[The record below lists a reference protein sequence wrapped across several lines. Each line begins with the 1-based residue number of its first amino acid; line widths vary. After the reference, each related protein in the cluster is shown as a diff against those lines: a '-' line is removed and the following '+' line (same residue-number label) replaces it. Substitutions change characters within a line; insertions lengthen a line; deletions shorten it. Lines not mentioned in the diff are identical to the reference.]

1 MYAYKYIYTFP
12 ALKQLHL
19 IFLVGGEGKQKSL
32 TSMIMNDNDNIIIH
46 VLYTCLLF
54 HSPFT

>member
-46 VLYTCLLF
+46 LL
-54 HSPFT
+54 